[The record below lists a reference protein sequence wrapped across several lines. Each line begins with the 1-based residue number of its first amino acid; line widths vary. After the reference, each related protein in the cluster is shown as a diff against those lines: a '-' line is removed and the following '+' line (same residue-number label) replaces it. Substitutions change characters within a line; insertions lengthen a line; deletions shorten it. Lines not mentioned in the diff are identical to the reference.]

1 MSDNNSPTIQ
11 ASGYPYTP
19 QQNFQGL
26 NTKFHDMMD
35 YNRQNN
41 LPANYYSHPKNTKI
55 YNFRQ
60 VSTQGNG
67 GKRRNKRTQKRRK
80 RKGGKS
86 KRRRRM

>member
-26 NTKFHDMMD
+26 NTKLDDMMD

-41 LPANYYSHPKNTKI
+41 LPANYYSPPKNYEKPK
-55 YNFRQ
+55 FRLR
-60 VSTQGNG
+60 TAPENG